1 MIREGAKTDMKCFD
15 VAVIGAGVVGSLLA
29 RELTKYELS
38 VALIEAREDVAT
50 GATSANSAIA
60 HGGFDPVPGT
70 LKAKLNVRGTQMMP
84 ALTKELGVPYRA
96 NGSLVLAFSE
106 DDMVSVR
113 ALYERGLQNGVEGLS
128 VLNAEELHELEPN
141 VSDEAVGALRCT
153 SAGIVCPYT
162 LATAAAGNAVDNGAE
177 LFLSSP
183 VTAIDKK
190 DGIFCIRAGKQVLH
204 AKYVANCAGI
214 FSDEI
219 ARLVG
224 DDSFCVKPRIGE
236 YMLMDKS
243 EGNLVSHTLFQVPSK
258 MGKGILVTPTV
269 HGNLLVGPTALN
281 TEDKQD
287 DATTREGL
295 EFVKKAATR
304 SVACLNFRT
313 VITSFAGV
321 RSVPNEEDFI
331 IRFSKWDNHFLHV
344 AGIESPG
351 LSASP
356 AIAQYA
362 AELLAN
368 EGLNLTENKQ
378 FDGSR
383 KSYHWFS
390 ELSMEEK
397 NKVIAENPAF
407 GRVVCRCETVTE
419 GEIVEAIHRAPKA
432 TTLDALKHRLR
443 SGMGRCQ
450 GGFCT
455 PLLTEILARE
465 LGIDQTE
472 VRKNTEHSTLLV
484 GRAKEVQQ

>member
-1 MIREGAKTDMKCFD
+1 MKRFD

-29 RELTKYELS
+29 RELTKYALS
-38 VALIEAREDVAT
+38 IALIEAREDVAT
-50 GATSANSAIA
+50 GATGANSAIV

-70 LKAKLNVRGTQMMP
+70 LKAKLNVRGAQMMP
-84 ALTKELGVPYRA
+84 ALTAELGVSYKN

-106 DDMVSVR
+106 EDMESVR
-113 ALYERGLQNGVEGLS
+113 ILYERGLKNGVEGLT
-128 VLNAEELHELEPN
+128 VLNSDELRALEPN
-141 VSDEAVGALRCT
+141 VSAEAVGALRCK

-183 VTAIDKK
+183 VTSIEKE
-190 DGIFCIRAGKQVLH
+190 DGAFCIHAGEHVLH
-204 AKYVANCAGI
+204 ADYVVNCAGI

-219 ARLVG
+219 ARLIG
-224 DDSFCVKPRIGE
+224 DDSFSIKPRVGE
-236 YMLMDKS
+236 YLLMDKS
-243 EGNLVSHTLFQVPSK
+243 EGEIVSHTLFQVPNK

-269 HGNLLVGPTALN
+269 HGNLLVGPTALD
-281 TEDKQD
+281 TEDKRD
-287 DATTREGL
+287 RSTTRDGL
-295 EFVKKAATR
+295 EFVKQTASR
-304 SVACLNFRT
+304 SVSRLNFRT

-321 RSVPNEEDFI
+321 RSVPSEEDFI
-331 IRFSKWDNHFLHV
+331 IRFSKKDRHFLHV

-356 AIAQYA
+356 AIAPYA
-362 AELLAN
+362 VELLAN
-368 EGLNLTENKQ
+368 AGLTLNENKH
-378 FDGSR
+378 FDGTR

-390 ELSMEEK
+390 ALTVEEK
-397 NKVIAENPAF
+397 NEIIAKDPAF

-419 GEIVEAIHRAPKA
+419 GEIVEAIRRAPKA

-455 PLLTEILARE
+455 PILTEILARE
-465 LGIDQTE
+465 LGIDPTQ
-472 VRKNTEHSTLLV
+472 VRKSTEGSELLV
-484 GRAKEVQQ
+484 GKTKEVRQ

>member
-1 MIREGAKTDMKCFD
+1 MKCFD

-70 LKAKLNVRGTQMMP
+70 LKAMLNVRGTQMMP
-84 ALTKELGVPYRA
+84 ALTAELGVPFRA

-106 DDMVSVR
+106 EDMVSVR

-128 VLNAEELHELEPN
+128 VLDAKELHELEPN
-141 VSDEAVGALRCT
+141 VSAEAVGALRCT

-162 LATAAAGNAVDNGAE
+162 LATAAAGNAIDNGAE

-183 VTAIDKK
+183 VTSIEKE
-190 DGIFCIRAGKQVLH
+190 DGIYCIHAGNQVLH
-204 AKYVANCAGI
+204 ARYIANCAGI
-214 FSDEI
+214 FSDEVS
-219 ARLVG
+219 RMVG
-224 DDSFCVKPRIGE
+224 DDSFSVKPRVGE
-236 YMLMDKS
+236 YLLMDKS
-243 EGNLVSHTLFQVPSK
+243 EGNLVSHTLFQVPNK

-269 HGNLLVGPTALN
+269 HGNLLVGPTALD
-281 TEDKQD
+281 TQDKLN

-295 EFVKKAATR
+295 EFVRKTATR

-321 RSVPNEEDFI
+321 RSVPSEEDFI
-331 IRFSKWDNHFLHV
+331 IRFAAGDDHFLNV

-362 AELLAN
+362 TALLADA
-368 EGLNLTENKQ
+368 GLTLTENKQ

-390 ELSMEEK
+390 ELSVEEK
-397 NKVIAENPAF
+397 NKVIAKNPAF

-465 LGIDQTE
+465 LGIDPTE
-472 VRKNTEHSTLLV
+472 VCKNTEHSTLLV
-484 GRAKEVQQ
+484 GRTKEVVQ

>member
-1 MIREGAKTDMKCFD
+1 MKQFD

-70 LKAKLNVRGTQMMP
+70 LKAKLNARGTQMMP
-84 ALTKELGVPYRA
+84 ALTKELGVPYKN

-106 DDMVSVR
+106 EDMASVR
-113 ALYERGLQNGVEGLS
+113 TLYERGLQNGVEGLS
-128 VLNAEELHELEPN
+128 VLNAEELHALEPN
-141 VSDEAVGALRCT
+141 VSEDAVGALRCT

-162 LATAAAGNAVDNGAE
+162 LATAAAGNAADNGAE

-183 VTAIDKK
+183 VTRIDKK
-190 DGIFCIRAGKQVLH
+190 DGLFCIRAGERVLH
-204 AKYVANCAGI
+204 AKYIANCAGV
-214 FSDEI
+214 FSDEV

-224 DDSFCVKPRIGE
+224 DDSFSIRPRVGE
-236 YMLMDKS
+236 YLLMDKS

-258 MGKGILVTPTV
+258 MGKGVLVTPTV
-269 HGNLLVGPTALN
+269 HGNLLVGPTALD
-281 TEDKQD
+281 TQDKND
-287 DATTREGL
+287 HSTTRDGL
-295 EFVKKAATR
+295 EYVKKTASR
-304 SVACLNFRT
+304 SVERLNFRT

-321 RSVPNEEDFI
+321 RSVPSEEDFI
-331 IRFSKWDNHFLHV
+331 IRFSKWDSHFLHV

-356 AIAQYA
+356 AIAVYA
-362 AELLAN
+362 AELLAKA
-368 EGLNLTENKQ
+368 GLALTENKR

-383 KSYHWFS
+383 RSYHWFS
-390 ELSMEEK
+390 ELSTEEK

-455 PLLTEILARE
+455 PLLTDILARE
-465 LGIDQTE
+465 LGADPTE
-472 VRKNTEHSTLLV
+472 VRKSTEGSTLLT
-484 GRAKEVQQ
+484 GKTKGAK

>member
-1 MIREGAKTDMKCFD
+1 MKRFD

-29 RELTKYELS
+29 RELTRYELS

-50 GATSANSAIA
+50 GASGANSAIA

-84 ALTKELGVPYRA
+84 ALAKELGVPYKN

-106 DDMVSVR
+106 EDMVSVR
-113 ALYERGLQNGVEGLS
+113 TLYERGLQNGVEGLS
-128 VLNAEELHELEPN
+128 VLNAEELHAIEPN
-141 VSDEAVGALRCT
+141 VSDAAVGALRCT

-183 VTAIDKK
+183 VTRIDKK
-190 DGIFCIRAGKQVLH
+190 DGVFCIRAGEQNLH
-204 AKYVANCAGI
+204 ADYVVNCAGI

-219 ARLVG
+219 ARMVG
-224 DDSFCVKPRIGE
+224 DDSFSVKPRVGE
-236 YMLMDKS
+236 YLLMDKS
-243 EGNLVSHTLFQVPSK
+243 EGNLVSHTLFQVPNK
-258 MGKGILVTPTV
+258 LGKGILVTPTV

-281 TEDKQD
+281 AEDKRD
-287 DATTREGL
+287 RSTTRDGL
-295 EFVKKAATR
+295 EYVKQTASR

-321 RSVPNEEDFI
+321 RSVPSEEDFI
-331 IRFSKWDNHFLHV
+331 IRFSEWDSRFLHV

-356 AIAQYA
+356 AIAPYA
-362 AELLAN
+362 VELLAGAGLKLTKN
-368 EGLNLTENKQ
+368 ER

-390 ELSMEEK
+390 ELSVEEK
-397 NKVIAENPAF
+397 NKVIAKDPAF

-419 GEIVEAIHRAPKA
+419 GEIVEAIRRAPQA

-465 LGIDQTE
+465 LGIDPTQ
-472 VRKNTEHSTLLV
+472 VRKSAEGSELLV